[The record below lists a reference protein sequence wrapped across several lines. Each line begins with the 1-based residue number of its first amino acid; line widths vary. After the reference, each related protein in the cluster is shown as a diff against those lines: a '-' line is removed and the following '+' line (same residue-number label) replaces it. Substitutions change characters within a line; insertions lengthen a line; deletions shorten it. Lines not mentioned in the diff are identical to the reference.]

1 MVERMREPHEF
12 LAEDVGRG
20 DITSEALISNQIVRA
35 IIIAKEDCVVAGMEV
50 AAGIFRHE
58 GLDVQIV
65 VKDGTYAIKGTT
77 VMKIEGRARALLG
90 SERLALNFIMRLS
103 GIATITRK
111 LVDICKPLN
120 PNIKIAATRKT
131 TPGLRKYEKD
141 AVELGGGIRHREGL
155 YDQFLIKDNHLQ
167 VVGSISEAIKKA
179 RKYRPGI
186 KVEIEVTNLAG
197 AEEAARE
204 GVDIIMLDNM
214 KPAQAGKAAARIR
227 KINPKIVIE
236 ISGGITP
243 KNIHRYAE
251 FADVISLGWLT
262 HSVKATDFSL
272 EIVEIAKNEG

>member
-12 LAEDVGRG
+12 LAEDVGCG
-20 DITSEALISNQIVRA
+20 DITSEALVSNQIARA
-35 IIIAKEDCVVAGMEV
+35 IIIAKEDCIVAGMEV

-58 GLDVQIV
+58 GLKVQIIV
-65 VKDGTYAIKGTT
+65 EDGANAMKGTT
-77 VMKIEGRARALLG
+77 VMKIEGKARALLA
-90 SERLALNFIMRLS
+90 SERLALNFIQRLS

-111 LVDICKPLN
+111 LVDTCKPLN

-141 AVELGGGIRHREGL
+141 AVELGGGMRHREGL

-167 VVGSISEAIKKA
+167 VVGSVTEAIKKA
-179 RKYRPGI
+179 RKYRPGVI
-186 KVEIEVTNLAG
+186 VEIEVTDLAG

-204 GVDIIMLDNM
+204 GADIIMLDNM
-214 KPAQAGKAAARIR
+214 KPALARKAAARIR
-227 KINPKIVIE
+227 EINSKITIE

-243 KNIHRYAE
+243 KNILRYAE

-262 HSVKATDFSL
+262 HSVKAADFSL
-272 EIVEIAKNEG
+272 EIVEIEIN